1 MSSRKSTLPRD
12 LACGAAVFIWLA
24 MLAWARPL
32 MLPDEGR
39 YVGVAWEMVRS
50 HEWLTPTLNGLPY
63 FHKPPLFYWLTASS
77 LSVFG
82 LHELPARLASLLGAW
97 CGAMALFIFVRK
109 WAAQGLARTAL
120 VVLLCQP
127 LFYLGAQFANLDMLV
142 AGLITATVC
151 LLADAAL
158 SIERKAPHA
167 KALASAYACAALG
180 LLAKGLIGFVLP
192 ALIVGLWLLLRRQW
206 RTLLTLLWWP
216 GAVIMTL
223 LAAPWFL
230 AMQQRFPG
238 FLDYFFVVQHFKRFS
253 GSGFNNAQPFW
264 FYPAVL
270 ALLTAPWL
278 FWLRPLLKKARPWR
292 AEVADISDAPAL
304 RGLWLVWLGVVVCFF
319 SIPHSKLIGYV
330 LPAVP
335 PLAALIAEGVTA
347 YRNGN
352 GSHRVSWPMAGS
364 MAVSL
369 SMALATIVWLAI
381 NPTKTTR
388 ALAHDL
394 LQARPPEQQVVML
407 EDYYFDVPF
416 YANLKDE
423 VVIID
428 DWTGEGAQRDNWRK
442 ELADAGTFAP
452 GIARIVLQPAAA
464 GLPAYLCHQHDPV
477 WIMGTVESASRL
489 RLPDSSHMVAQR
501 GSIALWQWQP
511 ARPRPGSEGVGS
523 ISDQAAACAGMPTG
537 G

>member
-97 CGAMALFIFVRK
+97 CGAMALFIFTRK
-109 WAAQGLARTAL
+109 WASQGLAITTL

-158 SIERKAPHA
+158 SIERKAPHV
-167 KALASAYACAALG
+167 KALAGAYACAALG

-192 ALIVGLWLLLRRQW
+192 ALIIGLWLLLRRQW
-206 RTLLTLLWWP
+206 RTLLALLWWP
-216 GAVIMTL
+216 GAVIMAL

-253 GSGFNNAQPFW
+253 GSGFNNGQPFW
-264 FYPAVL
+264 FYPVAL

-278 FWLRPLLKKARPWR
+278 LWLRPLLKDRRGGTA
-292 AEVADISDAPAL
+292 ASGADAL
-304 RGLWLVWLGVVVCFF
+304 RGLWVVWIAVVVGFF
-319 SIPHSKLIGYV
+319 SLPHSKLIGYV

-335 PLAALIAEGVTA
+335 PLAALIAEGIATWRANKGPHEVPWRIT
-347 YRNGN
+347 
-352 GSHRVSWPMAGS
+352 GSV
-364 MAVSL
+364 AVSL
-369 SMALATIVWLAI
+369 LMALAPIAWLAMHP
-381 NPTKTTR
+381 NKSTKV
-388 ALAHDL
+388 LAQDL
-394 LQARPPEQQVVML
+394 LKARPPGQRVVML

-416 YANLKDE
+416 YAGLRDE
-423 VVIID
+423 VAIID

-452 GIARIVLQPAAA
+452 ATARVVLQPASA
-464 GLPAYLCHQHDPV
+464 GLPAYLCRQHDAV
-477 WIMGTVESASRL
+477 WIMGTVSSAHRL
-489 RLPDSSHMVAQR
+489 GLPASSNMVAQR
-501 GSIALWQWQP
+501 GDIALWRWEAALP
-511 ARPRPGSEGVGS
+511 ISSAR
-523 ISDQAAACAGMPTG
+523 CAEMPTDG
-537 G
+537 